1 MYDHMLDHLH
11 GLEWIFSQ
19 DFDVFWRENTLFLW
33 RKIVFLRDFSEANVL
48 KHCVFSLFLRD
59 FLSGKKKLKQNRF
72 RECRWSFLTRFF
84 LWKYMIL
91 ERKRVVFQQVFEP
104 IGIQGTW
111 FFVLFLYFFSLEK
124 MHEHETAIL
133 YMNRDSAEKKN
144 GVKKRVFGCSRWT
157 LRSQRYLTKY
167 AFLMIFCDEACLILK
182 K

>member
-11 GLEWIFSQ
+11 GQEWFFSQ

-59 FLSGKKKLKQNRF
+59 FLSGKKFRQNRSQ
-72 RECRWSFLTRFF
+72 ECRWSFLTRFL

-91 ERKRVVFQQVFEP
+91 ERKSMVFQQLCEP
-104 IGIQGTW
+104 RCIPGTW
-111 FFVLFLYFFSLEK
+111 FLVLFLYFFSSEK

-133 YMNRDSAEKKN
+133 YMNRDSGAKKN
-144 GVKKRVFGCSRWT
+144 GVKKRVFCCSGWT

-167 AFLMIFCDEACLILK
+167 AFLMIFVMKHA
-182 K
+182 